1 MSFYSPLFFLL
12 FIPLIILV
20 WNYIGR
26 KRSLALRLMLPSVSQ
41 VKGMGGFKARV
52 NRFLPF
58 LLIGSAAFAIVGLT
72 RPRQN
77 LNSQKLNTDGIDIV
91 MAMDIS
97 TSMLAEDFAPN
108 RIEASKKL
116 AQDFVGMRKNDRIG
130 LSFFGGESFT
140 QCPLTTDHN
149 ILKSFINTIF
159 CGLLK
164 DGTAIGAGLGS
175 ALASLK
181 TSTAKSRVVIL
192 LTDGVNN
199 VPTPSPEQ
207 AISAARE
214 LGIRIYT
221 IGIGTKGEA
230 RYPDGFGGYM
240 YQQSEIDEPL
250 LKNMADN
257 TGGKYFRATD
267 EASLKNIYAEIDKL
281 ETSKIQT
288 TTIRKFK
295 ELGPYFILI
304 SVLLLG
310 GFLLVR
316 TVFVKTFF

>member
-12 FIPLIILV
+12 FIPLILLV

-26 KRSLALRLMLPSVSQ
+26 KRSHALRLMLPSVSQ
-41 VKGMGGFKARV
+41 INAAGSFKTQI

-58 LLIGSAAFAIVGLT
+58 LLAASAAFAIISLT

-77 LNSQKLNTDGIDIV
+77 LNSQKLNTDGIDIM

-97 TSMLAEDFAPN
+97 SSMLAEDFAPN

-116 AQDFVGMRKNDRIG
+116 AQEFVGMRKNDRIG
-130 LSFFGGESFT
+130 LSLFGGESFT

-149 ILKSFINTIF
+149 ILKSFINNIY

-181 TSTAKSRVVIL
+181 TSKAKSRVVIL
-192 LTDGVNN
+192 LTDGINN

-207 AISAARE
+207 AISAAKE
-214 LGIRIYT
+214 LSIRIYT

-240 YQQSEIDEPL
+240 FQQSEIDEPL

-267 EASLKNIYAEIDKL
+267 ESSLKNIYAEIDKL
-281 ETSKIQT
+281 ETTKIQT

-295 ELGPYFILI
+295 ELGPYFSII
-304 SVLLLG
+304 SALLLG
-310 GFLLVR
+310 LFLVGR
-316 TVFVKTFF
+316 TVLAKKFI